1 MKILRDRIQALTK
14 QNLQQLI
21 EDYEKFERD
30 GAIGDCYLRS
40 TAKEF
45 AESLGIQVS
54 GVLWMDRVAFE
65 AYRELFY
72 RVLQDLPYECSGS
85 GYRV

>member
-1 MKILRDRIQALTK
+1 MKTLRDIIQTLTK

-21 EDYEKFERD
+21 EDYEQFERD

-65 AYRELFY
+65 AYRELY
-72 RVLQDLPYECSGS
+72 NRLLNDLSVNRLS
-85 GYRV
+85 

>member
-1 MKILRDRIQALTK
+1 MKTLSDRIRALTTD
-14 QNLQQLI
+14 NLEQLI
-21 EDYEKFERD
+21 EDYEQFERD

-85 GYRV
+85 GYTV

>member
-65 AYRELFY
+65 AYRELY
-72 RVLQDLPYECSGS
+72 HRVLQDLPYECSGS

>member
-1 MKILRDRIQALTK
+1 MKTLSDRIRALTTD
-14 QNLQQLI
+14 NLEQLI
-21 EDYEKFERD
+21 EDYEQFERD

-54 GVLWMDRVAFE
+54 SVLWMDRVAFE
-65 AYRELFY
+65 AYRELHH

-85 GYRV
+85 GYTV